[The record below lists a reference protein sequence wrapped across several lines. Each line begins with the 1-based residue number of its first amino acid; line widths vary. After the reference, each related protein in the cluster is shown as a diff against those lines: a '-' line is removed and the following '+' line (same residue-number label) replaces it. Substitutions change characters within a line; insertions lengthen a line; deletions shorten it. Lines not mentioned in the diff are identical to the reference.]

1 MKRKMMVW
9 MLAAFLA
16 GGTALAGGQSWPAA
30 AAAGKAEPG
39 FVLLDRVLVLFQ
51 NLART
56 GSGGREAVA
65 KGLEDIMSE
74 AVQAK
79 AKAQIDPA
87 FFFRFNRLL
96 MIMRLNF
103 LADSKGILKDAVNR
117 LTTDFV
123 EDVTG
128 ARPVFDKAGEV
139 GLGAMTGA
147 LAEEIVNLRLHIENR
162 DRKAKLLD
170 EWMNSFPIGK

>member
-1 MKRKMMVW
+1 
-9 MLAAFLA
+9 
-16 GGTALAGGQSWPAA
+16 
-30 AAAGKAEPG
+30 
-39 FVLLDRVLVLFQ
+39 
-51 NLART
+51 
-56 GSGGREAVA
+56 
-65 KGLEDIMSE
+65 MSE